1 MLALLVGCS
10 DGTGSDEIQPGDST
24 PGGRSVDHRTKVVVE
39 SLTIGPVRDKI
50 VVSAKV
56 AARTSVDIIPKI
68 PNVPVT
74 EIFVEEGDQVELGQ
88 ILMSLYDTDLKLAE
102 QTAKTVLD
110 EAHRNLQRT
119 ELTLQEDARRVET
132 AERAALRDGADF
144 ARLEGLGDLVTDQE
158 VDNARVAAEDAQ
170 DNLELAVFAR
180 QNTEIERELGEISV
194 QRAQIDWTQAI
205 TNLGHTSV
213 RAPIAGIV
221 AKRDANVGMLTT
233 MAAAAFV
240 VVDTT
245 DLVLNLRIPQ
255 DNLLRLQRGQLVEVR
270 SVTGAGTNYA
280 GVVRSVN
287 PVLDETTGT
296 ISVVVDLT
304 PAMGLVPGL
313 FCEASIITS
322 AREEALLVSKR
333 AVLYENDQPVIF
345 AVKAG
350 EEPESESALKIPF
363 VAGATTAGEVEI
375 LCDLEGEPISPDL
388 MVIVVGQENL
398 KDGAPITVVEEAF

>member
-1 MLALLVGCS
+1 
-10 DGTGSDEIQPGDST
+10 
-24 PGGRSVDHRTKVVVE
+24 
-39 SLTIGPVRDKI
+39 
-50 VVSAKV
+50 
-56 AARTSVDIIPKI
+56 
-68 PNVPVT
+68 
-74 EIFVEEGDQVELGQ
+74 
-88 ILMSLYDTDLKLAE
+88 
-102 QTAKTVLD
+102 
-110 EAHRNLQRT
+110 
-119 ELTLQEDARRVET
+119 LQEDTRRVET
-132 AERAALRDGADF
+132 AERAALREGADF

>member
-10 DGTGSDEIQPGDST
+10 DATGSDEVQPGEST

-39 SLTIGPVRDKI
+39 ALTIGPVRDKI

-56 AARTSVDIIPKI
+56 AARNSVDIIPKI

-74 EIFVEEGDQVELGQ
+74 EIFVEEGDQVELGE

-110 EAHRNLQRT
+110 EANRKLQRT
-119 ELTLQEDARRVET
+119 QLTLQEDTRRVET
-132 AERAALRDGADF
+132 AERAALREGADF

-205 TNLGHTSV
+205 TNLGHTKV

-221 AKRDANVGMLTT
+221 AKRNANVGMLTT

-255 DNLLRLQRGQLVEVR
+255 DNLLRLQRGQVVEVR

-322 AREEALLVSKR
+322 AREQALLVSKR